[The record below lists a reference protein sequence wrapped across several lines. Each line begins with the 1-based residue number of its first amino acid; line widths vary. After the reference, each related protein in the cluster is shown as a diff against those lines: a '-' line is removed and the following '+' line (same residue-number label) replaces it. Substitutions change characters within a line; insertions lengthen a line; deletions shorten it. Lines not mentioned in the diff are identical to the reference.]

1 MLINWYPGHMAKTK
15 RQLQEQLGRVD
26 VVIELCD
33 ARLPYSSRN
42 PDLEKMIV
50 NQKVILVLNKADLA
64 DPNVTALWI
73 KQFREKGL
81 TVYPFSASS
90 GKGKDLLAWIDEAAK
105 EKVAKALEK
114 GVRKVV
120 RVMVAGVPNVGK
132 STLINRLH
140 GSSIAKTGDTP
151 GVTKSNQWVN
161 ISPYLQLMDSPGLL
175 WPRLD
180 DQTAARHLCY
190 IGSVKDDVVDTAM
203 LTINLLHELL
213 AVRPGPVMERFKIR
227 NGELQGEELLQ
238 EVCRGRGFLLKGG
251 NYDYDRCCQV
261 VLDEFRAGKCGRIS
275 LEVPEG

>member
-50 NQKVILVLNKADLA
+50 NQKVILVLNKVDLA

-203 LTINLLHELL
+203 LTINLLQELL